1 MKKSAGSATAISA
14 RMLMSTAPRHDAMI
28 REVCKYAGAKGRA
41 MMGLEQR
48 VGEMISDDEPRGALV
63 TGGKKGA

>member
-1 MKKSAGSATAISA
+1 
-14 RMLMSTAPRHDAMI
+14 
-28 REVCKYAGAKGRA
+28 